1 MEPGYVDKC
10 ENIACN
16 YLKPGFVFDLL
27 STLTIL
33 FNYEYRWMYY
43 LKFLRGY
50 YFPRAMHIL
59 RNAID
64 PVVSRCNISK
74 QAKGNVQS
82 IF

>member
-1 MEPGYVDKC
+1 M
-10 ENIACN
+10 
-16 YLKPGFVFDLL
+16 
-27 STLTIL
+27 TLI
-33 FNYEYRWMYY
+33 FNYEYTWMYY

-50 YFPRAMHIL
+50 YFPRAMSIL

-64 PVVSRCNISK
+64 PVVLKCNISK